1 MTVYEKAVSRK
12 MIILPEENEA
22 AQNGSTTH
30 GATNGNSNDTKAN
43 SSNDNSRMATTKKL
57 FKVLIGSADKSE
69 TKPTSHASTGQILN
83 LVRSDVNEIADRFED
98 IYRMVRTPF
107 GSIFSI
113 VLIWRLLGW
122 SCLLAVAVVVGAHMI
137 NGILARLQ
145 VRWQRYRKKATD
157 ERVQMNSQFL
167 QVVRHLRWYGWEEPW
182 LNKVMASRRHEL
194 NVRIVSM
201 LLTILTYIITVS
213 SGAIL
218 PVVAFFAYTTLAKQK
233 LRIDLIFPAL
243 QLLGNLQG
251 WLRAIPNIITT
262 LLNAYVA
269 MGRIENFLKEPE
281 KDNAKSVDDPV
292 SVHIDSAPLQFFD
305 CTFAW
310 PGTSKPILNSVSLTV
325 NTGLTV
331 VYGKIG
337 GGKTALLQAMLG
349 EMDKISGQYEVPNEM
364 IGYYSQTPW
373 LQSVSIRDNIL
384 FFSAYDEERYGLVL
398 EACALR
404 PDLASFKDGDLSHI
418 GEK

>member
-12 MIILPEENEA
+12 MIILSEENEA
-22 AQNGSTTH
+22 AQNGSTTN
-30 GATNGNSNDTKAN
+30 GATNGNSNGPKAN
-43 SSNDNSRMATTKKL
+43 SPNDNSRMATTKKL

-69 TKPTSHASTGQILN
+69 TKPTGHASTGQILN
-83 LVRSDVNEIADRFED
+83 LVRSDVNEIADRFEE
-98 IYRMVRTPF
+98 IYRMVRTPL

-137 NGILARLQ
+137 NGILTRLK

-201 LLTILTYIITVS
+201 LLNILTYIITVS

-251 WLRAIPNIITT
+251 WLRAIPNIITM

-281 KDNAKSVDDPV
+281 KENAKSVDDPV
-292 SVHIDSAPLQFFD
+292 PVHTNEEPLKISD
-305 CTFAW
+305 CNFAW
-310 PGTSKPILNSVSLTV
+310 PGTTKPILESVDLTV
-325 NTGLTV
+325 DTGLTV

-337 GGKTALLQAMLG
+337 SGKTALLQAMLG

-373 LQSVSIRDNIL
+373 LQGVSIRDNIL

-398 EACALR
+398 EACALG
-404 PDLASFKDGDLSHI
+404 PDLTSFKDGDLSHI